1 MYVCVCV
8 VSPTVCN
15 PMDCSPP
22 ETSARYP
29 MVSGTPNRKRNV
41 MDLGEIEPEWEL
53 FGASLAAL
61 VVKNPPA
68 SAADMRHRF
77 DP

>member
-1 MYVCVCV
+1 
-8 VSPTVCN
+8 
-15 PMDCSPP
+15 
-22 ETSARYP
+22 
-29 MVSGTPNRKRNV
+29 MVSGTPDRKRNV

-53 FGASLAAL
+53 FGASQVAL

-68 SAADMRHRF
+68 SATDMRHGF